1 MKLLNL
7 AASGFLLFGASCAGA
22 AGFKAENVDMPYIP
36 SSTDSVALRP

>member
-22 AGFKAENVDMPYIP
+22 AGFKAENVDMPLFGLFSIEGC
-36 SSTDSVALRP
+36 